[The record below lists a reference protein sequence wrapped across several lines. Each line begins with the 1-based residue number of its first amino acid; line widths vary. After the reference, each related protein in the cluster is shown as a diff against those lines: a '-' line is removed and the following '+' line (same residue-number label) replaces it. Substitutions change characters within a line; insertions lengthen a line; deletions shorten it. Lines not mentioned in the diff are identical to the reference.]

1 MINILMKSFKE
12 YIDNTDFVDF
22 VINEFDNVAQVAS
35 PQIAIPQPASSQAV
49 SDVKPWS
56 ATKKEVLAMWRNI
69 RPDIPIIIQPMKE
82 KVEGSDRSSYGEDG
96 IRITG
101 TWNFISSVLGRL
113 KDIITYENPKTRL
126 RLIFRSVEKSGDPRP
141 DKQTFV
147 FYINMEK
154 RGSRRRGRPKN
165 LLNLTPQIPKS

>member
-69 RPDIPIIIQPMKE
+69 RPDIPIIIQPMKD
-82 KVEGSDRSSYGEDG
+82 SFS
-96 IRITG
+96 
-101 TWNFISSVLGRL
+101 
-113 KDIITYENPKTRL
+113 
-126 RLIFRSVEKSGDPRP
+126 
-141 DKQTFV
+141 
-147 FYINMEK
+147 
-154 RGSRRRGRPKN
+154 
-165 LLNLTPQIPKS
+165 